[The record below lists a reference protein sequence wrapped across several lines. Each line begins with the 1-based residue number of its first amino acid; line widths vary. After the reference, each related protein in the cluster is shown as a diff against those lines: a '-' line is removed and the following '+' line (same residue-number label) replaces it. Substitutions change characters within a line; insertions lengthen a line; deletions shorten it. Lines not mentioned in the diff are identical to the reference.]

1 MAVRSLRGRGRRT
14 ILPVVPL
21 MVMLR
26 GRRRLRTMMLPR
38 ARGRRGIAACGRRR
52 RDVARAMVLR
62 EGRDRGRGENSKKST
77 AFHDVYLHHFF

>member
-1 MAVRSLRGRGRRT
+1 MAELLRGCMLYRWT
-14 ILPVVPL
+14 LAILSWCAHVAKESQV
-21 MVMLR
+21 
-26 GRRRLRTMMLPR
+26 
-38 ARGRRGIAACGRRR
+38 RRGIAACGRRR